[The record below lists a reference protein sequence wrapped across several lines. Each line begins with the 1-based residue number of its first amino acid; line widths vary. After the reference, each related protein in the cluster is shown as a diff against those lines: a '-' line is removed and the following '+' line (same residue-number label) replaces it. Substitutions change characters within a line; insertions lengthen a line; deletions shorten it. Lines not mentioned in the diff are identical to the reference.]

1 MNVQSPH
8 PWNVT
13 TAEARAIQE
22 EIRARVSLRNR
33 FGKLRY
39 VAGADISVKHDRAR
53 AAIVVLRWDD
63 LAVVDVALAERAVE
77 FPYVPG
83 LLTFREAPSILDAC
97 GRLAFDPDLFLF
109 DGQGIAHPRRIGLAS
124 HLGVLLDRPSV
135 GCAKTRFIGTY
146 DEPADAAGSYTDLW
160 DNGEL
165 IGAVVRTRDRVKPM
179 FISPGHR
186 IDLPTAID
194 IVLHCGGGYR
204 LPEPTRLAHQAAAG
218 RQLERLDELA

>member
-1 MNVQSPH
+1 M
-8 PWNVT
+8 
-13 TAEARAIQE
+13 
-22 EIRARVSLRNR
+22 
-33 FGKLRY
+33 
-39 VAGADISVKHDRAR
+39 
-53 AAIVVLRWDD
+53 
-63 LAVVDVALAERAVE
+63 
-77 FPYVPG
+77 
-83 LLTFREAPSILDAC
+83 
-97 GRLAFDPDLFLF
+97 
-109 DGQGIAHPRRIGLAS
+109 
-124 HLGVLLDRPSV
+124 GVLLDRPSV